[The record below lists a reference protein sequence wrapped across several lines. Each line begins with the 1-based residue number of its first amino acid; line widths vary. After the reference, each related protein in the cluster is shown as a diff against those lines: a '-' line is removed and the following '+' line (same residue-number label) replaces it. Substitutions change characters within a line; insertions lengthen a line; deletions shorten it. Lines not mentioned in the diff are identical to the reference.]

1 MNYKSITTCDV
12 CNGEGFG
19 VVLWVSGCDVQCPGC
34 HNKETWNPESG
45 NLFDKHAKEL
55 LYKELSRPE
64 ITRLTISGGHPLMP
78 CNRKDVLELVR
89 DVCVDFEDIEIW
101 LYTGYTVENLTD
113 DCRKILGYCDVVVDG
128 PFIESQKDLA
138 LPFRGS
144 KNQRI
149 FDVVFRTDYSEME
162 LVERKR

>member
-19 VVLWVSGCDVQCPGC
+19 IVLWVSGCDVQCPGC

-89 DVCVDFEDIEIW
+89 DICVDFEDIEIW
-101 LYTGYTVENLTD
+101 LYTG
-113 DCRKILGYCDVVVDG
+113 
-128 PFIESQKDLA
+128 
-138 LPFRGS
+138 
-144 KNQRI
+144 
-149 FDVVFRTDYSEME
+149 
-162 LVERKR
+162 